1 MHHHARDAQPAPRHA
16 RRAPERA
23 AGAQAADGG
32 ARHRRGRWWHKPAA
46 LLAVVAAG
54 AGGAQLVRGGA
65 AQADT
70 SQLVLTGHG
79 YGHGRGLSQWG
90 SYGYSVDQGW
100 SSARILD
107 HYYGG
112 TTAGTIRNDEVSVR
126 LMALDGAST
135 ITLVSGADYYVAG
148 TAVPGGTAAR
158 FTRTGGTWALTTVA
172 GGCAATAGPS
182 PSASPSGASAAP
194 VDVGASPAVWLA
206 GDPGDDRS
214 RMFTVCGTGAT
225 YRGNFRPVVDS
236 TGASHLVNFVP
247 IEQYLR
253 GVVPSESPASWG
265 DAAGG
270 AGMAAL
276 EAQAVAA
283 RSYSRS
289 EGRYSYAQ
297 TCDTTSCQVYG
308 GAGREDRRTDTA
320 IRSTAG
326 VVRLDSKGAVV
337 RTEFSS
343 STGGW
348 TAGGAFPAV
357 EDAGDSRSPYHDW
370 KVTIDGPTVSR
381 AWPQI
386 GTFSSMQVTGRNGL
400 GADGGRATTVVV
412 TGSSG
417 TVKTTGNDVR
427 SRLGLRSDW
436 FSVVAPSTQ
445 VWMLRGS
452 TDGGDPALTSR
463 FGGPKDTTLA
473 CDFDGSG
480 RDGLTTYRNG
490 VWTKRDDAS
499 APDPSAVAAADAT
512 VSYGAAWMLPVCGD
526 WDGDGKDGIGVY
538 DTRTGTWYLRNSFT
552 GGNPEVKFQYGW
564 SAALPVVGDWD
575 GDGKD
580 SIGVY
585 YAGTWMLRNTAT
597 PGRPDTTV
605 QYGWKG
611 ATPVTGDWAGSG
623 TSGIGVFS
631 DGRWMLRDTVSPGD
645 PQRLFDYGVP
655 GDAPV
660 PGRWTTGSDGAG
672 ITRPSV

>member
-1 MHHHARDAQPAPRHA
+1 MHHHDRDTQPAARHA
-16 RRAPERA
+16 RRSAERT
-23 AGAQAADGG
+23 ADGA

-54 AGGAQLVRGGA
+54 AGGVQLSQGDDAR
-65 AQADT
+65 ADT
-70 SQLVLTGHG
+70 SQLTLTGHG
-79 YGHGRGLSQWG
+79 FGHGRGLSQWG
-90 SYGYSVDQGW
+90 SYGYAVDKGW

-107 HYYGG
+107 RYYGG
-112 TTAGTIRNDEVSVR
+112 TTAGSIRNDEVSVR
-126 LMALDGAST
+126 LLALDGAST
-135 ITLVSGADYYVAG
+135 ITLASGGDYNVEG
-148 TAVPGGTAAR
+148 TSVPAGTAAR
-158 FTRTGGTWALTTVA
+158 FTRTGGTWALTTVP
-172 GGCAATAGPS
+172 GGCAAVAS
-182 PSASPSGASAAP
+182 PSATPATGP
-194 VDVGASPAVWLA
+194 VDVGSSPAVWLTN
-206 GDPGDDRS
+206 DPGDDRS
-214 RMFTVCGTGAT
+214 KMFTVCNTGVT
-225 YRGNFRPVVDS
+225 YRGNFRPVVDG
-236 TGASHLVNFVP
+236 TGTSRLVNFVA

-253 GVVPSESPASWG
+253 GVVPAESPAAWG

-270 AGMAAL
+270 AGIAAL

-283 RSYSRS
+283 RSYARS
-289 EGRYSYAQ
+289 ESRYSYAQ
-297 TCDTTSCQVYG
+297 TCDTTACQVYG

-320 IRSTAG
+320 IRNTAG
-326 VVRLDSKGAVV
+326 VVRFDSRGAVV
-337 RTEFSS
+337 RTEFSA

-357 EDAGDSRSPYHDW
+357 EDEGDTRSPYHDW
-370 KVTIDGPTVSR
+370 KVTVDGPSISR

-386 GTFSSMQVTGRNGL
+386 GAFSSMQVTARNGL
-400 GADGGRATTVVV
+400 GADGGRATKVVV
-412 TGSSG
+412 TGSAGSV
-417 TVKTTGNDVR
+417 TTTGSDVR

-436 FSVVAPSTQ
+436 FSVVSPSAQT
-445 VWMLRGS
+445 WMLRG
-452 TDGGDPALTSR
+452 TPDGGDPALTSR

-499 APDPSAVAAADAT
+499 TPDPNAVASPDAT
-512 VSYGAAWMLPVCGD
+512 ISYGASWMLPVCGD
-526 WDGDGKDGIGVY
+526 WDGDGKDGVGVY
-538 DTRTGTWYLRNSFT
+538 DTRTGTWYLRNSFS
-552 GGNPEVKFQYGW
+552 GGNPDTKFQYGW

-585 YAGTWMLRNTAT
+585 YAGTWMVRNTAT

-623 TSGIGVFS
+623 SSGIGVFS
-631 DGRWMLRDTVSPGD
+631 GGRWMLRDTVSPGD

-660 PGRWTTGSDGAG
+660 AGRWTDGRDGAG
-672 ITRPSV
+672 ITRPTA

>member
-1 MHHHARDAQPAPRHA
+1 MHHHDRNSAPARHA
-16 RRAPERA
+16 RRSAEPA
-23 AGAQAADGG
+23 AGG
-32 ARHRRGRWWHKPAA
+32 ARHRRGRWWHQPAA
-46 LLAVVAAG
+46 LLAVVAAA
-54 AGGAQLVRGGA
+54 AGGVQLVRGDA

-70 SQLVLTGHG
+70 SQLTLTGHG
-79 YGHGRGLSQWG
+79 FGHGRGLSQWG
-90 SYGYSVDQGW
+90 SYGYAVDRGW
-100 SSARILD
+100 GSARILD

-112 TTAGTIRNDEVSVR
+112 TSAGSIRNDEISVR

-135 ITLVSGADYYVAG
+135 ITLVSGGDSFVAG
-148 TAVPGGTAAR
+148 TPVPAGTAAR
-158 FTRTGGTWALTTVA
+158 FTRTGGTWAFTAVP
-172 GGCAATAGPS
+172 GGCAAAAS
-182 PSASPSGASAAP
+182 PSAAPTASP

-206 GDPGDDRS
+206 NDAGDDRS
-214 RMFTVCGTGAT
+214 KMFTVCNTGVT
-225 YRGNFRPVVDS
+225 YRGNFRPVVDG
-236 TGASHLVNFVP
+236 TGVSHLVNFAA

-253 GVVPSESPASWG
+253 GVVPSESPAAWG
-265 DAAGG
+265 DAGGG

-289 EGRYSYAQ
+289 EGRYTYAQ
-297 TCDTTSCQVYG
+297 TCDTTACQVYG

-320 IRSTAG
+320 IRNTAG
-326 VVRLDSKGAVV
+326 VVRLDSRGAVV
-337 RTEFSS
+337 RTEFSA

-357 EDAGDSRSPYHDW
+357 EDAGDTRSPYHDW
-370 KVTIDGPTVSR
+370 KVTVDGPSVTR

-386 GTFSSMQVTGRNGL
+386 GTFSSMQVTARNGL
-400 GADGGRATTVVV
+400 GADGGRATKVVV

-417 TVKTTGNDVR
+417 SVTTTGSDVR

-436 FSVVAPSTQ
+436 FSVVTPSTQ
-445 VWMLRGS
+445 VWMLRG
-452 TDGGDPALTSR
+452 TPDGGDPALTGR
-463 FGGPKDTTLA
+463 FGGPKDVTLA

-499 APDPSAVAAADAT
+499 TPDAAAVAAPDAT
-512 VSYGAAWMLPVCGD
+512 ISYGASWMLPVCGD
-526 WDGDGKDGIGVY
+526 WDGDGKDGVGVY
-538 DTRTGTWYLRNSFT
+538 DTRTGDWYLRNSFS
-552 GGNPEVKFQYGW
+552 GGSPELKFQYGW
-564 SAALPVVGDWD
+564 SAALPVVGDWK

-585 YAGTWMLRNTAT
+585 SAGTWMIRNTAT

-623 TSGIGVFS
+623 ASGIGVFS
-631 DGRWMLRDTVSPGD
+631 GGRWMLRDTVSPGD
-645 PQRLFDYGVP
+645 PHRLFDYGVP

-672 ITRPSV
+672 ITRPTA